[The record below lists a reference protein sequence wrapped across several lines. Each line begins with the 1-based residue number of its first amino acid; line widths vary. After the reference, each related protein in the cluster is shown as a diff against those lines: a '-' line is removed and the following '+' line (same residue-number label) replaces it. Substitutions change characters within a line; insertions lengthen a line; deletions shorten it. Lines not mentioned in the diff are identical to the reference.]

1 MKLVYPSLQT
11 PIILSNEYISS
22 LVVEEPGFFYELI
35 RDLRCQLDG
44 GEGRAV
50 LSINDKPV
58 EFGRNLELIVDYIDF
73 EINQKQLLTK
83 VLSALEKIGKS
94 EDYAEKSQML
104 IAEIEKY
111 IFDLSFGFDIE
122 LECDKISIAQI
133 LKAAGIR
140 IISDYDKLTETLY
153 SYMQLVREFDSE
165 KVFVFVNLRSFV
177 NIEELQLF
185 ADTVLAH
192 GYRVLLIDN
201 FGYPSLSA
209 EKRLIVDKDLCE
221 I

>member
-1 MKLVYPSLQT
+1 MKLVYPTLQT
-11 PIILSNEYISS
+11 QIILSNEYIST
-22 LVVEEPGFFYELI
+22 LVIEEPGFFYEII
-35 RDLRCQLDG
+35 RDLKCQLDG

-50 LSINDKPV
+50 LSMSDKTV
-58 EFGRNLELIVDYIDF
+58 EIGRNMELIVDYIDF
-73 EINQKQLLTK
+73 EINQRQLLTK
-83 VLSALEKIGKS
+83 VLSALDKTGKS
-94 EDYAEKSQML
+94 EDYAEKSRRL

-111 IFDLSFGFDIE
+111 VFDLSFGFDIE

-140 IISDYDKLTETLY
+140 IISDYDKLTEILY
-153 SYMQLVREFDSE
+153 SYMQLVREFDNE

-177 NIEELQLF
+177 KIEELQLF
-185 ADTVLAH
+185 ADTVLSH

-201 FGYPSLSA
+201 FGYPSLSV